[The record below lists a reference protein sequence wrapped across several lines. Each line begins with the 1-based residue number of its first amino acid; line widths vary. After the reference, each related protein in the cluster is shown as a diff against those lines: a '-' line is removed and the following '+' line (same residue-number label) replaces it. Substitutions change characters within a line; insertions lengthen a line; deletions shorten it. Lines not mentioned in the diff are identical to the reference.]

1 MRKILNFLVNSK
13 NGQKFSNIAHYVV
26 LGSLAIGL
34 ALWTPMLWLGND
46 YDGTWMD
53 KIAPYFYYVY
63 FGYATL
69 FTFLFVPYMSH
80 VAASIDYKGNSKN
93 ILRRLALFCSIVPG
107 SLIYSPIAKAL
118 MIPDGF
124 YNAIGIFLFGLLY
137 LAVVKALFK
146 KPFTIAQNF
155 IPLN

>member
-1 MRKILNFLVNSK
+1 MRKILNFLVNSE
-13 NGQKFSNIAHYVV
+13 NGQKVFNIFRNIV
-26 LGSLAIGL
+26 LTSLAIGL
-34 ALWTPMLWLGND
+34 ALWAPMLWLGND

-53 KIAPYFYYVY
+53 KVAPYFLYVY
-63 FGYATL
+63 FGYAAL
-69 FTFLFVPYMSH
+69 IAFLFVPYMSH
-80 VAASIDYKGNSKN
+80 VAASKDYKGNSKI
-93 ILRRLALFCSIVPG
+93 ILRRLALFLSIVPG

-124 YNAIGIFLFGLLY
+124 YNAIGVFLFGLLY
-137 LAVVKALFK
+137 LAVVKAVFK